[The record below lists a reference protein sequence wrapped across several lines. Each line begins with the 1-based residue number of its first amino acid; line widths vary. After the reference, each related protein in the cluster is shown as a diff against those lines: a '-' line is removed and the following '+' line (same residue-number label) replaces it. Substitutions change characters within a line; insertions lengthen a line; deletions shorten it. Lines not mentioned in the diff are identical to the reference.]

1 VTVDR
6 LGGSTDVDAAY
17 GWGMATSG
25 RSYVDWDLAR
35 ATGRK
40 FVSDGPET
48 TAKNAAAVVADLRQA
63 AANALQPVA
72 DTARMDSGPAASCDV
87 HVVDRG
93 GWIDVNV
100 NSTAALLSPV
110 LDKMT
115 SKKSAGPVAVA
126 IGAKITGA
134 QIGALL
140 GFVAPKIL
148 GQFDLAPEG
157 RPSLLL
163 VAPNIV
169 AVERELE
176 LDSHDFRTWVC
187 LHEET
192 HRVQF
197 TAVPWLRQHMIDR
210 SRGLM
215 NDVMPDPDAM
225 QERLQHAVKALPDA
239 LKGGGNGLI
248 DLFTTAEQR
257 EQLAAL
263 TAVMSLL
270 EGHADVVMD
279 DVGPKVVPTVAQ
291 IREKFDERRT
301 GAGGVDRL
309 LRRLLGLE
317 AKMRQYRDGAVFCR
331 AVIDKV
337 GVDGFNEIWTSPETL
352 PSAPEIAAPQ
362 DWVARVHG

>member
-1 VTVDR
+1 
-6 LGGSTDVDAAY
+6 
-17 GWGMATSG
+17 MAGTG

-35 ATGRK
+35 TTARRL
-40 FVSDGPET
+40 VSDGPET
-48 TAKNAAAVVADLRQA
+48 TQKNAAAVVADLRQA

-72 DTARMDSGPAASCDV
+72 DTARMDAAGGAGSDV
-87 HVVDRG
+87 HIVDRG

-100 NSTAALLSPV
+100 ASTSRLMEPV
-110 LDKMT
+110 LDKVT
-115 SKKSAGPVAVA
+115 SKKAAGPVALA
-126 IGAKITGA
+126 IGAKVTGA
-134 QIGALL
+134 QVGALL

-169 AVERELE
+169 TVERELE
-176 LDSHDFRTWVC
+176 VDPTDFRTWVC

-197 TAVPWLRQHMIDR
+197 TAVPWLRQHVIDS
-210 SRGLM
+210 SRALM
-215 NDVMPDPDAM
+215 SDLMPDPDAL
-225 QERLQHAVKALPDA
+225 QQRLAHALTALPEA
-239 LKGGGNGLI
+239 LRGGGNGLM

-257 EQLAAL
+257 DQLAAL

-279 DVGPKVVPTVAQ
+279 DVGPKVVPTVDD
-291 IREKFDERRT
+291 IRRKFNARRK
-301 GAGGVDRL
+301 GGGGVDRL

-331 AVIDKV
+331 SVIDTV
-337 GVDGFNEIWTSPETL
+337 GVDGFNEIWTSAQTL
-352 PSAPEIAAPQ
+352 PTAREIATPK
-362 DWVARVHG
+362 DWVSRVHG

>member
-1 VTVDR
+1 
-6 LGGSTDVDAAY
+6 
-17 GWGMATSG
+17 MATSG

-35 ATGRK
+35 TTGRRL
-40 FVSDGPET
+40 VSDGPET
-48 TAKNAAAVVADLRQA
+48 TAKDAAAVVADLRQA
-63 AANALQPVA
+63 AANASQPVA
-72 DTARMDSGPAASCDV
+72 DTARMDTGGAARSDV

-100 NSTAALLSPV
+100 DSTAALLSPV
-110 LDKMT
+110 LEKAT
-115 SKKSAGPVAVA
+115 AKKAAGPVAIAV
-126 IGAKITGA
+126 GAKITGA

-148 GQFDLAPEG
+148 GQFDLAPGG

-169 AVERELE
+169 SVERELNV
-176 LDSHDFRTWVC
+176 DPTDFRSWVC

-197 TAVPWLRQHMIDR
+197 TAVPWLRGHVIDR

-215 NDVMPDPDAM
+215 TDLMPDPDDL
-225 QERLQHAVKALPDA
+225 QERLQHALKALPDA
-239 LKGGGNGLI
+239 VRGGGNGLM

-257 EQLAAL
+257 EQLASL

-279 DVGPKVVPTVAQ
+279 DVGPKVVPSVAE
-291 IREKFDERRT
+291 IRRKFDQRRK

-337 GVDGFNEIWTSPETL
+337 GVDGFNAVWSSPDTL
-352 PSAPEIAAPQ
+352 PSAREIEAPA